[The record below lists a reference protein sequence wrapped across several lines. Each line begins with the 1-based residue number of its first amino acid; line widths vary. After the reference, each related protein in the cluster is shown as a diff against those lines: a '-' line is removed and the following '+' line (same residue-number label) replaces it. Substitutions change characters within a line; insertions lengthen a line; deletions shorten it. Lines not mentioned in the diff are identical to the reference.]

1 MIQIVLSLGITFCEE
16 GRLLCSLLTFCQLVG
31 ISWPSKQETLPNSFI
46 TSKPKLFLT
55 LWWLFSRSVES
66 YSATPWT
73 AAHQAS
79 LSFTISRSLLKL
91 TSIESMLPSNHLI
104 LCRPLFLMP
113 SISSYFSFV
122 FNLGSHLSLA
132 YEVESQPSP
141 SLWCLLGGG
150 NSFSLELGRGE
161 AHWGFPILFQ
171 LSHD

>member
-91 TSIESMLPSNHLI
+91 TSTESVMPSNHLI
-104 LCRPLFLMP
+104 LCRPFSSCPQSFPASESFPMSCLFASGGQGIGASAMNLFVYLSNCFFKTHFERINILP
-113 SISSYFSFV
+113 QSF
-122 FNLGSHLSLA
+122 F
-132 YEVESQPSP
+132 
-141 SLWCLLGGG
+141 
-150 NSFSLELGRGE
+150 
-161 AHWGFPILFQ
+161 
-171 LSHD
+171 